1 MKPNSPKISIVIP
14 VLNEEQNISKILTYL
29 SANSTSNYIEEIL
42 VVDGGSNDNTV
53 SLALDYGAT
62 VIYSPKGR
70 AKQLNTGAKFAKGSI
85 LYFLHA
91 DTFPPKNFDKLI
103 INEVQKRNN
112 VGSFQ
117 LKFDTNS
124 TFLNFF
130 GWLTRINLSI
140 CRGGDQSLYITKKLF
155 LETDGF
161 NENYIIY
168 EDNEFIRRVYKVSNF
183 TVLPFKVKTSTR
195 RYDEKGKIILQ
206 YHFGVIHLKNYLGA
220 GPEKLYDYYK
230 RKIAV

>member
-53 SLALDYGAT
+53 SLALDNGAT
-62 VIYSPKGR
+62 VIYSQKGR

-103 INEVQKRNN
+103 INEVQKGNN

>member
-53 SLALDYGAT
+53 SLALDNGAT
-62 VIYSPKGR
+62 VIYSQKGR

-91 DTFPPKNFDKLI
+91 DTFPPKNFDKLM
-103 INEVQKRNN
+103 INEVQKWNN

>member
-53 SLALDYGAT
+53 SLALDNGAT
-62 VIYSPKGR
+62 VIYSQKGR

-103 INEVQKRNN
+103 INEVQKWNN